1 MCPISDEP
9 DYADLLE
16 HCYRL
21 DLPPETWLRELA
33 EAALPLMGFG
43 LGIHAYFVDLRGASP
58 VLESP
63 LLVGG
68 QPEWEAR
75 WKGAWWD
82 NIMMSTAGPDLRA
95 MHTLSPVNYA
105 TELWGALSSQSPT
118 YASHLA
124 SLSTRGYSTI
134 FARYLA
140 GETTIPDA
148 SQAMYP
154 DSFNVLCMDATR
166 RGVVLIANL
175 PEQAH
180 GAVSPRIA
188 QLWNRLGAHVA
199 SGLRLLRLEQ
209 SASSRSEPEA
219 IFTPGGKVE
228 HATVELRDT
237 VALGAL
243 REQVVAVDQA
253 RAHHRTDPLH
263 ATEAW
268 RALHEGRYSLLDHF
282 ERDGRRYYVAR
293 ANTPAVDPLA
303 ALTEREN
310 QVVRA
315 AALGHSNK
323 RIAYELD
330 LALSTVAATL
340 KSAAQKL
347 GARSRLELIRIARE
361 PTG

>member
-21 DLPPETWLRELA
+21 DLTPEVWLRELA

-43 LGIHAYFVDLRGASP
+43 LGVHAYFLDLSAETPTLS
-58 VLESP
+58 SP

-68 QPEWEAR
+68 RPEWEAR
-75 WKGAWWD
+75 WKSAWWD
-82 NIMMSTAGPDLRA
+82 TIMMSTSGPDLRVL
-95 MHTLSPVNYA
+95 HTLSPVNYA
-105 TELWGALSSQSPT
+105 TELWGALTTQSPT

-134 FARYLA
+134 FSRYLA
-140 GETTIPDA
+140 GETAVPDA
-148 SQAMYP
+148 RHAMYP
-154 DSFNVLCMDATR
+154 DSFNVLGMDATQ

-180 GAVSPRIA
+180 GAVSPRVA

-199 SGLRLLRLEQ
+199 SGLRLLRLEH
-209 SASSRSEPEA
+209 SRAGPSEPEA
-219 IFTPGGKVE
+219 IFTANGKVE
-228 HATVELRDT
+228 HAKVELRDS

-243 REQVVAVDQA
+243 REQVVAVDKM
-253 RAHHRTDPLH
+253 RAHHRCDPVH

-282 ERDGRRYYVAR
+282 ERDGRRFYVAR

-303 ALTEREN
+303 SLTEREA

-330 LALSTVAATL
+330 LALSTVAAAL
-340 KSAAQKL
+340 KSAGQKL
-347 GARSRLELIRIARE
+347 GARSRLDLIRLARE
-361 PTG
+361 QAR